1 MDSYPNKLTPTKS
14 PPAVMWFKVYTGLMA
29 LMYIVFFIG
38 GGVMVFLADKA
49 GEPERMELLTNGIVL
64 AVVGLPFAIACALP
78 FFFPRKP
85 WVWIYNLVI
94 ITIGMTSCCCLP
106 ACVPLLIF
114 WLKPEIKIWYGRNI

>member
-1 MDSYPNKLTPTKS
+1 
-14 PPAVMWFKVYTGLMA
+14 
-29 LMYIVFFIG
+29 
-38 GGVMVFLADKA
+38 MVFLADKA
-49 GEPERMELLTNGIVL
+49 GETERMELLTNGIVL
-64 AVVGLPFAIACALP
+64 AVVGLPFAIASALP

-85 WVWIYNLVI
+85 WVWIYNLEI